1 MPNSLIDSCIHIDE
15 ERVSRRRIAPRR
27 VRFELN
33 REILAQIEQAQKSDA
48 QILLSA
54 NKLTNLRYYALL
66 ALHFKERSPLLFS
79 TNFSGGYS
87 QNQQSVTVVR
97 SVIDLEG
104 KIAQQIQRDLWQ
116 NPQLLPSVIKAHHWL
131 IGQIIAQLPLET
143 KNYSQKQKLSWALWL
158 VTAFV
163 ATLFIWYFLP
173 VNYLIKLLVTFLVF
187 GILKIAAKNLI
198 TAQLRR
204 LILRQ
209 LLSGFFTNRVDRRR
223 IGFKLLDFLG

>member
-1 MPNSLIDSCIHIDE
+1 MPNSLLDSCIHIDE
-15 ERVSRRRIAPRR
+15 ERVSRRRIVPRR

-33 REILAQIEQAQKSDA
+33 REILAQIEQAQESDTK
-48 QILLSA
+48 IVLSA

-66 ALHFKERSPLLFS
+66 ACHFEERSPLLFS
-79 TNFSGGYS
+79 TNFSDGYS

-131 IGQIIAQLPLET
+131 IGQILAQLPLKT
-143 KNYSQKQKLSWALWL
+143 KNYSQKLSWALWL
-158 VTAFV
+158 VTASL

-187 GILKIAAKNLI
+187 GILKIATKNLI
-198 TAQLRR
+198 AAQLRR

-209 LLSGFFTNRVDRRR
+209 LLSGLLTNKVDRRR
-223 IGFKLLDFLG
+223 LGFKLLGILG